1 MDDVTIHLVSDI
13 RIYDYFHLLSIS
25 MMYWDWLITLGTF
38 FQHSRYHADAVADN
52 EICFMWRRARS
63 ASAYWFF
70 AVRYAGLVGN
80 VPVTVFTFYTIPAK
94 WWDEMPI
101 FPGPYLKRI
110 SHRCQAYHMGHQAV
124 LVGTQLI
131 VSIVML
137 VRIHA
142 LYDRNLR
149 LLVSVLG
156 ISLPLLAFIFWSFLG
171 EGRKSDPAL
180 GLPGCHP
187 SLPKSAS
194 FHLAAAWEA
203 LFLYDTMIFGL
214 TVFKTYSTWRRV
226 DSESSNLPIHRL
238 ILRDGALYFGAMA
251 LANLCNII
259 TFYLA
264 GPNLSGSLSTFASCM
279 SVTLMAR
286 LMLNLYH
293 TADAGSGELANL
305 DLSLRS
311 QVVFRRDATDLD
323 VDSPLLETRADDLE
337 LDRPQWWEVQPET
350 QKSYDPP

>member
-1 MDDVTIHLVSDI
+1 MNITTRRSHTADIRQSNLRLLPPVEHIHLI
-13 RIYDYFHLLSIS
+13 IS
-25 MMYWDWLITLGTF
+25 GVMYWDWLITL
-38 FQHSRYHADAVADN
+38 DI
-52 EICFMWRRARS
+52 EIDFMWRRARS

-80 VPVTVFTFYTIPAK
+80 IPVTVFTFYTIPAK
-94 WWDEMPI
+94 
-101 FPGPYLKRI
+101 
-110 SHRCQAYHMGHQAV
+110 AV

-131 VSIVML
+131 VSIIL

-149 LLVSVLG
+149 LLLSVLG

-171 EGRKSDPAL
+171 EGSKSDPVL
-180 GLPGCHP
+180 GLPGCHT

-194 FHLAAAWEA
+194 FRAFSALVSLYSTANEFLDLAAAWEA
-203 LFLYDTMIFGL
+203 LFLYDTMMFGL
-214 TVFKTYSTWRRV
+214 TVFKTYSTWRRT
-226 DSESSNLPIHRL
+226 DSESNNIPIHRL

-286 LMLNLYH
+286 LMLNLYN
-293 TADAGSGELANL
+293 TADAGSGELADL

-311 QVVFRRDATDLD
+311 QVVFRRDAADLD
-323 VDSPLLETRADDLE
+323 VDSPLLETRADDPE
-337 LDRPQWWEVQPET
+337 SGRPQWWEVHPEM
-350 QKSYDPP
+350 QKSYVPP